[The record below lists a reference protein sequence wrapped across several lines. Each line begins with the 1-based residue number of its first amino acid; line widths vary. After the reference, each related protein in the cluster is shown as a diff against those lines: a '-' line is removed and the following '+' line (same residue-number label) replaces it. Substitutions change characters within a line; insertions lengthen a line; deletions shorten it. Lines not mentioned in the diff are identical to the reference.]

1 MTNGNAKER
10 PGRVLLM
17 KRLMIA
23 FFIVGMIFPLLLCIL
38 LFIKVGKLESELRRL
53 ETNGSASNSETAVLS
68 DQILEDEPVEVFSQD
83 DMKLFEKISLKD
95 ASEADA
101 QTKVYLTFDDG
112 PSLMTEKV
120 LDVLKE
126 YDVKA
131 TFFVIGKTEPG
142 YEAIYQ
148 RIVDEGHTLGMH
160 SFSHKYH
167 EIYASDEA
175 FWQDFGQIQEFL
187 YDITEVWPRFY
198 RFPGGSSNLVSKL
211 DMKQLTQ
218 ELYEQDIYYLDWNVS
233 GCDATGENLSARQI
247 ADNVINNV
255 GRYETAVV
263 LLHDTNSKKATVEA
277 LPMIIEELQKNEQVV
292 FLPADD
298 DMQLVQHLTV
308 ANE

>member
-10 PGRVLLM
+10 PGRVLLI

-23 FFIVGMIFPLLLCIL
+23 FFIVGMILPLLLCIL

-53 ETNGSASNSETAVLS
+53 ETNGSASNSETSGLS
-68 DQILEDEPVEVFSQD
+68 EQTLEDEPVEVFSQD

-95 ASEADA
+95 VSEADS

-142 YEAIYQ
+142 YEEIYQ

-167 EIYASDEA
+167 EIYASEEA

-198 RFPGGSSNLVSKL
+198 RFPGGSSNLVSNL

-233 GCDATGENLSARQI
+233 GCDATGENLTARQI

-263 LLHDTNSKKATVEA
+263 LLHDTNSKKETVEA

-298 DMQLVQHLTV
+298 NMQLVQHLTV